1 MTEGNRAC
9 DRQIYPSCVRVVLGI
24 KPGSKVRVRK
34 LFILDWSLGWNGR
47 FISRFFFPFRRIRRI
62 EYNAKQTGRLGRG
75 KKKRVFSSP
84 AFSSVSSP
92 PPPSS
97 CRHVDIV
104 SRVINFN
111 DRWNIDQPWRSMTV
125 VVFASP
131 PPISD
136 GRMARWKK
144 KVERAKFKFFFATI
158 RTKHTVEYPESKLS
172 EWNKVRRTMAVNNG
186 LVELRGK

>member
-92 PPPSS
+92 PPPPS

-131 PPISD
+131 PDKRRKD
-136 GRMARWKK
+136 GKK
-144 KVERAKFKFFFATI
+144 K
-158 RTKHTVEYPESKLS
+158 L
-172 EWNKVRRTMAVNNG
+172 NVRNLNFS
-186 LVELRGK
+186 LRYDSNETYGGISREQIVRMK

>member
-92 PPPSS
+92 PPPPS

-131 PPISD
+131 PPPISD

-144 KVERAKFKFFFATI
+144 KVERAKFKFFFTLRFERNI
-158 RTKHTVEYPESKLS
+158 RWNIQRANCPNEIKYAGRWRLITVL
-172 EWNKVRRTMAVNNG
+172 
-186 LVELRGK
+186 

>member
-1 MTEGNRAC
+1 MERSIYIAVLFSIPSYSEDRIQCWTNRQA
-9 DRQIYPSCVRVVLGI
+9 QS
-24 KPGSKVRVRK
+24 
-34 LFILDWSLGWNGR
+34 W
-47 FISRFFFPFRRIRRI
+47 
-62 EYNAKQTGRLGRG
+62 
-75 KKKRVFSSP
+75 KKKARGVLSPFSSP

-172 EWNKVRRTMAVNNG
+172 EWNKIRRTMAVNNG